1 MFQGWYSCS
10 LQLSA
15 LASLVFGFYPHDHKM
30 AAESL
35 GIASLLLAGRRV
47 NWQKEGCLSVVKIL
61 PRNTEDFYLH
71 LFGYNRITRELL
83 AIRHQESEFVFFFNL
98 DFYFF

>member
-1 MFQGWYSCS
+1 
-10 LQLSA
+10 
-15 LASLVFGFYPHDHKM
+15 M

-35 GIASLLLAGRRV
+35 RIASLLLAGRRRV

-61 PRNTEDFYLH
+61 LRSTEYLYLH
-71 LFGYNRITRELL
+71 LFGYNRITWELL
-83 AIRHQESEFVFFFNL
+83 AIRHQESEFFLFFVFFNL